1 MKKFFTIGKAAKLV
15 GMTAETLRHYDRIGL
30 VSPHKTDEWTKYRY
44 YTEEEIVRLNTVRA
58 LRCMDLPLEDIRR
71 VLQLNDVDEI
81 VEFLEKT
88 EQRAEEKIAELQSV
102 KVRIGRAKKFYE
114 GKRTEAL
121 HDAPRTRDLPQR
133 VILLSDSLSE
143 PTVENLWNY
152 HRHFFAQV
160 GEARKGQF
168 AFEDLAGV
176 YEAEGRRRMFAV
188 CTRYA
193 PDGDLRT
200 LPAGKYLCA
209 ECTEQTRGA
218 VRRELLARAAGNGY
232 PAPRFLVEVV
242 VLTGILQW
250 KYEMQ
255 VFVGDC
261 PSAPAHTDE
270 TSV

>member
-1 MKKFFTIGKAAKLV
+1 MKNFFTIGETAKLV
-15 GMTAETLRHYDRIGL
+15 GMTTETLRHYDRIGL

-58 LRCMDLPLEDIRR
+58 LRCMDLPLEDIKR
-71 VLQLNDVDEI
+71 VLQLNDVDGI
-81 VEFLEKT
+81 VEFLEKS

-102 KVRIGRAKKFYE
+102 KVRIGRAKRFYE
-114 GKRTEAL
+114 GKRAEAPS
-121 HDAPRTRDLPQR
+121 DVPRIRDLPQR
-133 VILLSDSLSE
+133 VILLADALSE

-160 GEARKGQF
+160 GEARREEF

-176 YEAEGRRRMFAV
+176 YEEDGQRRMFAV

-193 PDGDLRT
+193 PDGNLRI

-209 ECTEQTRGA
+209 ECTEITRESI
-218 VRRELLARAAGNGY
+218 RRELFARAKERGL
-232 PAPRFLVEVV
+232 PAPQFLAEVV
-242 VLTGILQW
+242 ILTGILQW

-255 VFVGDC
+255 VFLSDR
-261 PSAPAHTDE
+261 PSVSAHTD
-270 TSV
+270 

>member
-1 MKKFFTIGKAAKLV
+1 MKKFFTIGEAAKLV

-30 VSPHKTDEWTKYRY
+30 ISPHKTDEWTKYRY

-88 EQRAEEKIAELQSV
+88 EQKAEEKIAELQSV

-114 GKRTEAL
+114 GKRTDAPS
-121 HDAPRTRDLPQR
+121 DAPRIRDLPQR
-133 VILLSDSLSE
+133 VILLSDALSE

-176 YEAEGRRRMFAV
+176 CEAEGRRRMFAV

-193 PDGDLRT
+193 PDNDLRI

-209 ECTEQTRGA
+209 ECTEQTRA
-218 VRRELLARAAGNGY
+218 EVRRELLARAAENGY
-232 PAPRFLVEVV
+232 PAPQFLVEVV

-255 VFVGDC
+255 IFVDEH
-261 PSAPAHTDE
+261 PASSGE
-270 TSV
+270 ISLR